1 MLKKRVRF
9 LQRLP
14 RVVAGIR
21 ENVMG
26 MTQLS

>member
-9 LQRLP
+9 LQRLH